1 MAEANESGS
10 VWLFRAAP
18 QALLWKSLW
27 LRPIPWDMTA
37 IYYMPRIH
45 DIYHG
50 SESEL
55 LMNTVDIPGKCFE
68 RRVRQEDL
76 WIKQFLRPLTDA
88 SLFVAAPYI
97 CTLWW
102 LHWQIMATSLSDPND
117 GNDFICSKWSRTEND
132 DGNSRRFIVG
142 EECPAVWEPPVLNPY
157 GSF

>member
-1 MAEANESGS
+1 
-10 VWLFRAAP
+10 
-18 QALLWKSLW
+18 
-27 LRPIPWDMTA
+27 MTA

-88 SLFVAAPYI
+88 LFVASPYI

-102 LHWQIMATSLSDPND
+102 LHLQMEAIQMMATSLSDPMMGTTLSVPNFQMKPD
-117 GNDFICSKWSRTEND
+117 
-132 DGNSRRFIVG
+132 
-142 EECPAVWEPPVLNPY
+142 
-157 GSF
+157 